1 MIHKRSYCWVISSRG
16 FTAPQIEAP
25 ASDVIDWRRRIH
37 AHPELSYK
45 EHATSD
51 FVVEKLTSFGLFPE
65 RPTETS
71 VTVLI
76 QGRGRVAQWRCARTW
91 TPCLCRGDRGL
102 LRLHGERC
110 HARVRS

>member
-51 FVVEKLTSFGLFPE
+51 FVVETLPSFGLSPE

-76 QGRGRVAQWRCARTW
+76 QGRRPGSTVALRADLDALPLQRRPG
-91 TPCLCRGDRGL
+91 TPSPPR
-102 LRLHGERC
+102 
-110 HARVRS
+110 

>member
-1 MIHKRSYCWVISSRG
+1 MIHQRSYCWVISSTG

-25 ASDVIDWRRRIH
+25 ASDVIDWRRHIH

-51 FVVEKLTSFGLFPE
+51 FVVEKLTSFGLSPE

-76 QGRGRVAQWRCARTW
+76 QGRGPGSTVALRADLDALPLQRRPG
-91 TPCLCRGDRGL
+91 TPSPPR
-102 LRLHGERC
+102 
-110 HARVRS
+110 